1 MTGHEL
7 ISQLRKYDLDL
18 EVVIVDE
25 FGKPFYVS
33 YCSPQRLDESGE
45 MFDSIHDK
53 DDNGEDVISIWPEC

>member
-7 ISQLRKYDLDL
+7 ISRLRKYDLDL

-45 MFDSIHDK
+45 MFDHD
-53 DDNGEDVISIWPEC
+53 GEDVISIWPES